1 MADSGEGRRARRAE
15 QRRREILEG
24 AARVFARK
32 GYERATTREIAQEAD
47 VSEGTIYNYFA
58 SKRDLLMALADMLRA
73 KFEQVIASP
82 LLEGHDRS
90 EIVRGIDR
98 VLATMA
104 ENAVLIR
111 GLVAALWD
119 PAYGFRGYLIPGSQE
134 LIARV
139 ESRLQAGIRQGTMRA
154 HDTHAVARMVVGMV
168 VFLAVPY
175 LRGLEAIPS
184 AEERYAQAEL
194 LVSVLLDGLQI

>member
-1 MADSGEGRRARRAE
+1 MADSGEERRARRAE

-32 GYERATTREIAQEAD
+32 GYERATTREIAQESD

-58 SKRDLLMALADMLRA
+58 SKRDLLMALADMLKA
-73 KFEQVIASP
+73 KFEAVIASP
-82 LLEGHDRS
+82 LLEGHDRT

-104 ENAVLIR
+104 ENAGLIR

-119 PAYGFRGYLIPGSQE
+119 PAYGFKGYLIPGSQE

-139 ESRLQAGIRQGTMRA
+139 EGHLQAGIRLGTMRA
-154 HDTHAVARMVVGMV
+154 HDTRAVARMVVGMV
-168 VFLAVPY
+168 VFLALPY